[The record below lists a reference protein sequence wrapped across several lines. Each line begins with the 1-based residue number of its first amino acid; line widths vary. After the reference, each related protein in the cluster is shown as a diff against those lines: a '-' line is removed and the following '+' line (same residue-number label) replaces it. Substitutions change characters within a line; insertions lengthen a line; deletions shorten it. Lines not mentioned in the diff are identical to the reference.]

1 MADPVTILAVA
12 AASSAAVGAV
22 GAIQSGQQ
30 AQAAAQSQANMQDYN
45 AKMSDIQA
53 RQAYA
58 AAGREE
64 DAQRRQAR
72 AVIGQQLASSAEA
85 GAGLNGELLRQ
96 SIFDSEADTQAI
108 RYEGALKAQGLTD
121 QASIARSGA
130 AASRSQGSR
139 AVTGSY
145 LSAAGSL
152 LNGATSYYGAR
163 VASSRYAINPSA

>member
-45 AKMSDIQA
+45 AKMADIQA
-53 RQAYA
+53 RQANA

-64 DAQRRQAR
+64 DAQRKQAR
-72 AVIGQQLASSAEA
+72 AAIGQQLAASAET
-85 GAGLNGELLRQ
+85 GAGLNGDLLRQ
-96 SIFDSEADTQAI
+96 SIFDTEADTQAI

-121 QASIARSGA
+121 QAAIARSGA

-152 LNGATSYYGAR
+152 LNGATTYYGATLR
-163 VASSRYAINPSA
+163 ANQKAS

>member
-22 GAIQSGQQ
+22 GAIQSGRQ
-30 AQAAAQSQANMQDYN
+30 AQAAAQSQANMEDYN
-45 AKMSDIQA
+45 AKVQDIQA

-64 DAQRRQAR
+64 DAQRQQAR
-72 AVIGQQLASSAEA
+72 AVIGQQLAASAQT
-85 GAGLNGELLRQ
+85 GAGLNGDLLRQ
-96 SIFDSEADTQAI
+96 SIFDTEADTQAI
-108 RYEGALKAQGLTD
+108 RYEGALKGQGLTE
-121 QASIARSGA
+121 QAALSRSGA
-130 AASRSQGSR
+130 DVARNRSSSAVGS
-139 AVTGSY
+139 SY

-163 VASSRYAINPSA
+163 VAASRYATNPT